1 MSGYRQLTKEDT
13 SMSDQERNR
22 RLVPPNRQRV
32 SASRRSPRGLILG
45 AVIAVAASLTAC
57 ANPAGPTS
65 PTGDAAAPQHAQVAR
80 KSASDMTAAEIDRFE
95 RAFSYAVGKGYFD
108 AFNDE
113 HFNHQRNRMHGA
125 ELTATAPIGAMAGE
139 SIAWEYR
146 LLPWHRAFILEAE
159 QMLRAALRQRDRTEG
174 RDPSEANSLFIPY
187 WDATHEQALPGWVRA
202 FQPQGGT
209 AIVPEGVPKG
219 HPAYGKPV
227 GSRYNIRFGRWPGT
241 NIVFDKLPQPPQIA
255 GILAHDD
262 YAGFTQAIDTDA
274 TLLQSALPAAKQGLQ
289 TLKRKFPDNT
299 DVQAVEAAESSPPQ
313 DINAA
318 VKLVNAILGVGYL
331 ATSQTAGPHPDQ
343 EVISAVKAVYA
354 AFISPPHA
362 VLHLWAGGLDP
373 ANPDVR
379 GTVSYFNELAVDPV
393 FWMLHTEL
401 DHWWYTWQRSHTGVP
416 QLTGDDA
423 QFQPLTPQEGAW
435 YGGGHRYS
443 LTQLTPTQDLPYRYA
458 EPYRA

>member
-401 DHWWYTWQRSHTGVP
+401 DHWWYTWQQSHTGVP

-435 YGGGHRYS
+435 YGGGRTYS

>member
-1 MSGYRQLTKEDT
+1 
-13 SMSDQERNR
+13 MSDQERNR

>member
-1 MSGYRQLTKEDT
+1 
-13 SMSDQERNR
+13 MSDQQRDS
-22 RLVPPNRQRV
+22 RLARLAPPNRQRV
-32 SASRRSPRGLILG
+32 SASRRSRRGLILG
-45 AVIAVAASLTAC
+45 VVIAVAASLTAC
-57 ANPAGPTS
+57 GNPAGSTS
-65 PTGDAAAPQHAQVAR
+65 PTGDITAGQHAQVVR
-80 KSASDMTAAEIDRFE
+80 KSASAMTAVEIDRFE
-95 RAFSYAVGKGYFD
+95 RAFSYAVHKGYFD

-125 ELTATAPIGAMAGE
+125 ELTATAPITAMPGE

-146 LLPWHRAFILEAE
+146 LLPWHRSFILEAE
-159 QMLRAALRQRDRTEG
+159 QMLRAALRQRDHEEG
-174 RDPSEANSLFIPY
+174 RDPSEADRLFIPY
-187 WDATHEQALPGWVRA
+187 WDATHEQALPGWVLA
-202 FQPQGGT
+202 FQPRGGT

-219 HPAYGKPV
+219 HPAYGLPV
-227 GSRYNIRFGRWPGT
+227 GSRYPIRFGRWPGN
-241 NIVFDKLPQPPQIA
+241 NIVFDQLPQPAQVS

-262 YAGFTQAIDTDA
+262 FAGFTQAIDTEA
-274 TLLQSALPAAKQGLQ
+274 TIVQSALPAAKEGIE
-289 TLKRKFPDNT
+289 TLKRKFPGNA
-299 DVQAVEAAESSPPQ
+299 DVETIETAAASPPPQ

-331 ATSQTAGPHPDQ
+331 ATSQTARPHPDQ
-343 EVISAVKAVYA
+343 EAIRAVKAVYA

-401 DHWWYTWQRSHTGVP
+401 DHWWYTWEQSHTDVP
-416 QLTGDDA
+416 QLTGEDA

-435 YGGGHRYS
+435 YGGGRLYS
-443 LTQLTPTQDLPYRYA
+443 LTELTPTRDLPYRYG
-458 EPYRA
+458 ELYRA